1 MRKCIVMEKENIN
14 REKET
19 TTLGVGGH
27 KLWDKGLPTDQKIDI
42 FTVGNDRQLDL
53 VLAKYDIKA
62 TLAHAKMLHKIK
74 LLSDQDI
81 SDIEKELNNLA
92 VAIEEGSFVIE
103 DQFEDVHS
111 KIEFELTKRI
121 GDAGKRIHTARSRND
136 QVLVAMHLYL
146 KDELLQIKSLV
157 KELSQ
162 NLLTSAE
169 KHKDVLLPG
178 YTHLQIAMPSSF
190 GLWFSAYA
198 ESFVDDLYFVNA
210 AIKVVDQNPLG
221 SAAGYGSS
229 FPIDRE
235 FTTRELGFETLKYNV
250 VAAQMSR
257 GKSEKS
263 AAFAMSSVAGT
274 LSKLAMDVC
283 LYMSQNFNFMSIP
296 SELTTGSSIMPHK
309 KNPDVFELIR
319 GKCNKIQAL
328 PYELSLLTN
337 NLPSGYHRDLQL
349 LKEGIIPAI
358 QDMKA
363 SLEMAIYAFEQVK
376 VNKDILNDDKY
387 DYLFSVDTL
396 NELVMQGMSFRDAY
410 VKIGLDIENGKYK
423 PEKNTKH
430 SHIGS
435 INNLCL
441 NNIEAKLKQV

>member
-1 MRKCIVMEKENIN
+1 M
-14 REKET
+14 
-19 TTLGVGGH
+19 
-27 KLWDKGLPTDQKIDI
+27 KLWDKGLPTDQKIDM
-42 FTVGNDRQLDL
+42 FTVGKDRQLDL
-53 VLAKYDIKA
+53 VLAKYDVKA
-62 TLAHAKMLHKIK
+62 TLAHALMLHKIN
-74 LLSDQDI
+74 LLSNEDI
-81 SDIEKELNNLA
+81 SSIKKELSNLKNE
-92 VAIEEGSFVIE
+92 IENSTFIIE
-103 DQFEDVHS
+103 DKFEDVHS

-146 KDELLQIKSLV
+146 KDELSQIKSLV
-157 KELSQ
+157 KDLSKD
-162 NLLTSAE
+162 LLISAE
-169 KHKDVLLPG
+169 KYKNILLPG

-210 AIKVVDQNPLG
+210 ALEVVDQNPLG

-235 FTTRELGFETLKYNV
+235 FTTKELGFKTLKYNV

-263 AAFAMSSVAGT
+263 TAFAMSSVAGT

-283 LYMSQNFNFMSIP
+283 LYMSQNFDFMSIP
-296 SELTTGSSIMPHK
+296 SEFTTGSSIMPHK

-319 GKCNKIQAL
+319 AKCNKIQAL
-328 PYELSLLTN
+328 PYELTLLTN

-349 LKEGIIPAI
+349 LKEGIVPAI
-358 QDMKA
+358 QDLKA
-363 SLEMAIYAFEQVK
+363 SLEMAMYALKNVT
-376 VNKDILNDDKY
+376 VNKNILEDEKY

-396 NELVMQGMSFRDAY
+396 NTLVMNGMSFRDAY
-410 VKIGLDIENGKYK
+410 LKIGKDIESSNYK
-423 PEKNTKH
+423 PEKNTRH
-430 SHIGS
+430 SHLGS

-441 NNIEAKLKQV
+441 ENIEEKLKQV

>member
-1 MRKCIVMEKENIN
+1 M
-14 REKET
+14 
-19 TTLGVGGH
+19 

-53 VLAKYDIKA
+53 VIAKYDVKA
-62 TLAHAKMLHKIK
+62 TLAHAKMLHKVKI
-74 LLSDQDI
+74 LSNDEI
-81 SDIEKELNNLA
+81 VDIERELQKLM
-92 VAIEEGSFVIE
+92 IEIE
-103 DQFEDVHS
+103 AGTFSIDQQFEDVHS
-111 KIEFELTKRI
+111 KIEFELTQRI
-121 GDAGKRIHTARSRND
+121 GDAGKKIHTARSRND

-146 KDELLQIKSLV
+146 KDELQQIKVLV

-162 NLLTSAE
+162 NLLKSADQY
-169 KHKDVLLPG
+169 KDVLLPG

-210 AIKVVDQNPLG
+210 ALKVVDQNPLG

-229 FPIDRE
+229 FPIDRD
-235 FTTRELGFETLKYNV
+235 FTTKELDFSTLKYNV

-263 AAFAMSSVAGT
+263 VAFALSSIAGT
-274 LSKLAMDVC
+274 LSKLGMDVC
-283 LYMSQNFNFMSIP
+283 LYMSQNFDFMSIP
-296 SELTTGSSIMPHK
+296 SEFTTGSSIMPHK

-328 PYELSLLTN
+328 PYELTLLTN

-349 LKEGIIPAI
+349 LKEGVVPAI
-358 QDMKA
+358 QDIKA
-363 SLEMAIYAFEQVK
+363 SLEMAIYALKNVT
-376 VNKDILNDDKY
+376 VNTNILDDNKY

-396 NELVMQGMSFRDAY
+396 NELVKNGLSFRDAY
-410 VKIGLDIENGKYK
+410 VQIGKEIEEGRYQ
-423 PEKNTKH
+423 PDKNTKH
-430 SHIGS
+430 THIGS

-441 NNIEAKLKQV
+441 EHIEEKLKQV